1 MTGGWRHHSLETK
14 LLLIYLLP
22 INNQRAAGV
31 AASLG
36 VETGEGLLQTGA
48 VVSGHPVSFPY
59 SIITTSQYSGLSI
72 LDHATSAA
80 QWVGSGL
87 LSVDR

>member
-1 MTGGWRHHSLETK
+1 M
-14 LLLIYLLP
+14 
-22 INNQRAAGV
+22 

-80 QWVGSGL
+80 QCTVSESLTVAWTEPFL
-87 LSVDR
+87 QIYTNIFKIL